1 MGILSSLFGGGS
13 KELQALKDNGAV
25 VIDVRTPGEF
35 KSGHVKGAKN
45 YPLQNIGS
53 KTQEIKRL
61 NKPVILCCAS
71 GMRSGQAKGILKSA
85 GIECANGGSWT
96 KVDRLYSN

>member
-13 KELQALKDNGAV
+13 KKLQILKNNGAV

-35 KSGHVKGAKN
+35 KSGHVKGSKN
-45 YPLQNIGS
+45 YPLQNINT
-53 KTQEIKRL
+53 KTEEIRRL

-71 GMRSGQAKGILKSA
+71 GMRSGQATGILKSA

-96 KVDRLYSN
+96 KVERLYSN